1 MIALITTFTTAPANN
16 IFPTDLVDL
25 IVSEGNQTTLT
36 CTARGSPAPVFIWYR
51 GSEVVDIA
59 DGRLQISSTEMSN
72 VTTGFI
78 DVTSLL
84 NITQVDRTDFGV
96 FRCEASNTI
105 LGVPSNDS
113 QSYNLTVN
121 CKLPFMNDV
130 CCSYSNFLLVGWTH
144 STCILSPVQFPPQF
158 LRTLFQCL
166 YLPPS
171 HSH

>member
-1 MIALITTFTTAPANN
+1 MFQIIIYRLNLSLVHRALITTFTTAPANN

-36 CTARGSPAPVFIWYR
+36 CTARGSPAPMFMWYR

-59 DGRLQISSTEMSN
+59 DGRLQISTTEMSN

-84 NITQVDRTDFGV
+84 NITQVDRTDVGV
-96 FRCEASNTI
+96 FRCEASITI
-105 LGVPSNDS
+105 LGAPSTDS

-121 CKLPFMNDV
+121 CKLLNEWCLLLFL
-130 CCSYSNFLLVGWTH
+130 SSNSDCEL
-144 STCILSPVQFPPQF
+144 
-158 LRTLFQCL
+158 
-166 YLPPS
+166 
-171 HSH
+171 